1 MTPLRLINKYIKTTG
16 NVMTKVLLLTAFAV
30 FMSTTANAK
39 IEHEIKRNFTVDT
52 QQTLDISFPVGSL
65 EINTHDGNEVK
76 VTIELEEK
84 NNGWFDDSD
93 NLDELTL
100 DSEQT
105 ANKLTLSLD
114 NDDVQQNWLVSVPL
128 SLAVNLDLG
137 VGDIE
142 INDFANSAD
151 IEVGVG
157 AVRIDS
163 QSDDYK
169 YISLDSG
176 VGDTRISGLKSDAK
190 TSRKMVSSES
200 EYTGSG
206 THTIKIEV
214 GVGDI
219 KIKH

>member
-1 MTPLRLINKYIKTTG
+1 MKKI
-16 NVMTKVLLLTAFAV
+16 LLFTAFAALI
-30 FMSTTANAK
+30 STSAIAK
-39 IEHEIKRNFTVDT
+39 VEHEIKRSFTLDT
-52 QQTLDISFPVGSL
+52 QQAIDISFPVGSL
-65 EINTHDGNEVK
+65 EVNTHDGNEVK
-76 VTIELEEK
+76 VSIELEEK
-84 NNGWFDDSD
+84 NNGWFADSD

-105 ANKLTLSLD
+105 ANKLTLTLD
-114 NDDVQQNWLVSVPL
+114 NDDVQQTWLVSVPR

-169 YISLDSG
+169 YINLDSG
-176 VGDTRISGLKSDAK
+176 VGDTRISGFENDAK

-219 KIKH
+219 KVKH